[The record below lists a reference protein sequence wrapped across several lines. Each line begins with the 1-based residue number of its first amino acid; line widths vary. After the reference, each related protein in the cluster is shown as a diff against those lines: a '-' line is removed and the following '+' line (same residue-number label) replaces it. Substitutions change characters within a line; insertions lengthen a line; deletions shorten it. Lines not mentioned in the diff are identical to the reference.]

1 MYRVCAVCAACVPCV
16 RVARARAKED
26 AVLVRLDTVELEGDP
41 EGGYKSVEL

>member
-1 MYRVCAVCAACVPCV
+1 MDRVCAVCAACVPCV

-26 AVLVRLDTVELEGDP
+26 AVLVRLDTVEGDP